1 MNALSAPSQIT
12 RREVRLT
19 LHSALLYKAGYGYRI
34 SRESRRLLSA
44 SRAAAKYKSVYT
56 SRETLR
62 THQDV
67 ACSAQAKLLIVAL
80 LAVSAG
86 QLSSQPSQSYRQRK
100 IDARHIVSLAETAV

>member
-67 ACSAQAKLLIVAL
+67 ACSAQAKLLVVAL